1 MIAALSRLLMDQ
13 FDIQFVPGNG
23 HIRCLTH
30 VLNLVVQKL
39 LSALDEADDP
49 DVNDYFDKDL
59 PIHYDVDKDEAQI
72 ELEEE
77 RLNDGEVDAE
87 AMEEGEEEDKVFMEV
102 ISDQEKKLS
111 PVKKVCYTI
120 SYIVTH

>member
-1 MIAALSRLLMDQ
+1 MDQ

-59 PIHYDVDKDEAQI
+59 PIRYDVDKDEAQI